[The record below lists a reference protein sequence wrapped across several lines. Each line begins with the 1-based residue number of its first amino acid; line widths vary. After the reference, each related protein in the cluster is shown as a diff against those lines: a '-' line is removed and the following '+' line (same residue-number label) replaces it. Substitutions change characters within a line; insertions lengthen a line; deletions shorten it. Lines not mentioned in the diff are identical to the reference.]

1 MRKASTANWTVGSSV
16 ISLTIMLVFT
26 PAHAQTEAPAEEDEI
41 VVTGI
46 SSSLS
51 AARDIK
57 RDSTQFVDAI
67 VADDIGKLPDTN
79 VAESLARVSG
89 IQVERGVGEGSDISV
104 RGLRENVILYNGR
117 QIADSTGRGGNGLD
131 QLNSGTYGLLSL
143 VPSELISRLEVT
155 KLAGANQIAG
165 ALGGI
170 VDIHSRKPLDKSG
183 MQAVA
188 NAAITYDKLPKKA
201 GYELFGLLADTFADD
216 RLGILVTASYSK
228 RELAEEGLNTF
239 SGYSRFTDT
248 TVTPNATRFG
258 LADARTQEIEETR
271 KRFGLSAV
279 VQWQPNDDVEI
290 IADTFYSKLESD
302 RDRYWLSFNPTGG
315 LTNAVYSSNNILLSG
330 RASTAVL
337 TNTEFAD
344 VNSDVWSSALRGR
357 FQLSDRLKATAEIS
371 YGRSKSNYDQLY
383 FRLQPVAGINP
394 VVDFDITKGNFGSY
408 SISGLNLSDPA
419 QLRFTILFDQ
429 SFRAQTDN
437 RALRYDFTYDFGGS
451 FLNSLEFGARYNQL
465 DSEQKPLRSDIRP
478 AGGIVANQL
487 GNFVTLFSN
496 PGFLPGEFAG
506 LTRSYLAA
514 SEAVLTGCG
523 AFTAFPAVSQNAQCL
538 NRAANTNSLA
548 GTFRV
553 KEDFVEGYAK
563 VNFESDFGGGDL
575 SGNVGVRY
583 VDRSLNSLGNIIA
596 ANGSAT
602 LTSFKRS
609 DGEWLPSAVAK
620 IGIGDDLIIRLGAA
634 KVVAFPNTEDL
645 NNGITL
651 ANNAVFVNG
660 IQTTLG
666 TGTGGA
672 PGLDPFRA
680 NQADLSLE
688 YYFGKSALVSAG
700 LFYKDVSSFIVQRQS
715 AETYAGTNYLIN
727 RKVNGDSASI
737 KGLELLLQLP
747 LTFLPG
753 ALDGFGVVA
762 TYSYIDSQ
770 TPIRDIANRALTFP
784 GLSKN
789 NVNLVG
795 YYEKGP
801 FSARVAYNWRD
812 AYLVGLSAAAT
823 GIYNDAYTDLSA
835 SMRFDINDHFSL
847 NLEANNLL
855 DSQQRTYDGSVEALR
870 TNVRFGQ
877 IYKATIS
884 AKF

>member
-1 MRKASTANWTVGSSV
+1 MRASTAKLIIATSGLA
-16 ISLTIMLVFT
+16 LTSMMANS
-26 PAHAQTEAPAEEDEI
+26 PALAQTDEPAEEEI

-46 SSSLS
+46 SSSLN

-131 QLNSGTYGLLSL
+131 QLNTGTYGLLSL

-170 VDIHSRKPLDKSG
+170 IDINSRKPLDKSG
-183 MQAVA
+183 LQAVA
-188 NAAITYDKLPKKA
+188 NAAVTYDRLPDKA
-201 GYELFGLLADTFADD
+201 GYELFGLFADTFSDD
-216 RLGILVTASYSK
+216 RLGVLVTASYSK
-228 RELAEEGLNTF
+228 RDLAEEGLNTF
-239 SGYSRFTDT
+239 SGYRRFTDT
-248 TVTPNATRFG
+248 TVTPNVVRFG
-258 LADARTQEIEETR
+258 LADARTQEIAETR
-271 KRFGLSAV
+271 ERLGVSAV

-290 IADTFYSKLESD
+290 IADTFYSKLKSD

-315 LTNAVYSSNNILLSG
+315 LTNATYSSNNILLSG
-330 RASTAVL
+330 RATGAVL
-337 TNTEFAD
+337 TNTEFAE
-344 VNSDVWSSALRGR
+344 VESDVWSSALRAR
-357 FQLSDRLKATAEIS
+357 VQLSDRLKFSAEMS
-371 YGRSKSNYDQLY
+371 YGRSKSNYDQIY
-383 FRLQPVAGINP
+383 FRLQPIVGVNP
-394 VVDFDITKGNFGSY
+394 GVDFNFADGNFGSY
-408 SISGLNLSDPA
+408 AINGINLSDPS

-437 RALRYDFTYDFGGS
+437 YASRYDFTYDFDGA
-451 FLNSLEFGARYNQL
+451 FLKSLEFGGRYNRL
-465 DSEQKPLRSDIRP
+465 DSKQNPLRADIRP
-478 AGGIVANQL
+478 TGGIVANQL
-487 GNFVTLFSN
+487 GNLVTLFSN
-496 PGFLPGEFAG
+496 PGFLPGEFSG
-506 LTRSYLAA
+506 LPRSYLAG
-514 SEAVLTGCG
+514 SEATLTGCG
-523 AFTAFPAVSQNAQCL
+523 AFTAFPAVSQNVQCL
-538 NRAANTNSLA
+538 NPAATTNSLA

-553 KEDFVEGYAK
+553 KEDFLEGYAK
-563 VNFESDFGGGDL
+563 INLDADLGGADF

-583 VDRSLNSLGNIIA
+583 VDRDMNSLGNVIA
-596 ANGSAT
+596 GNGTAT
-602 LTSFKRS
+602 TTSFKRT
-609 DGEWLPSAVAK
+609 DGEWLPSVVAK
-620 IGIGDDLIIRLGAA
+620 IGIGDDLVIRVGGA

-645 NNGITL
+645 NNGVTL

-660 IQTTLG
+660 VQTTLG

-688 YYFGKSALVSAG
+688 YYFGKSALISAG
-700 LFYKDVSSFIVQRQS
+700 LFYKDVSSFIIQRQS
-715 AETYAGTNYLIN
+715 AETYAGINYLIN

-737 KGLELLLQLP
+737 KGLEVLLQLP

-753 ALDGFGVVA
+753 LLDGFGVVA
-762 TYSYIDSQ
+762 TYSYIDSK
-770 TPIRDIANRALTFP
+770 TPIRDIANRVLTFP

-789 NVNLVG
+789 NVNLIG

-835 SMRFDINDHFSL
+835 SVRFDINDNFSL

-855 DSQQRTYDGSVEALR
+855 DSEQRTYDGSVEALR